1 MYRDAGGASVRRMK
15 KRAFLALAF
24 LAGFAGCGAQLV
36 MGPDGY
42 PAYYIRCH
50 GYQQERCYLK
60 AERTCPYGY
69 QMLQPPGYGQLLI
82 RCN

>member
-1 MYRDAGGASVRRMK
+1 M
-15 KRAFLALAF
+15 
-24 LAGFAGCGAQLV
+24 V

-50 GYQQERCYLK
+50 GHQPERCYVK

-69 QMLQPPGYGQLLI
+69 HMLQPPGYGQLLI

>member
-1 MYRDAGGASVRRMK
+1 MRRNGGGASVRRMK
-15 KRAFLALAF
+15 RALFLLAF
-24 LAGFAGCGAQLV
+24 LTGVAGCGAQMV

-50 GYQQERCYLK
+50 GHRPDRCYAK
-60 AERTCPYGY
+60 AQRTCPYGY
-69 QMLQPPGYGQLLI
+69 HMVEQPGYGQLLI

>member
-1 MYRDAGGASVRRMK
+1 M
-15 KRAFLALAF
+15 KRAFLLPLAF
-24 LAGFAGCGAQLV
+24 LVGLAGRGAQLV

-50 GYQQERCYLK
+50 GYRQERCYAK
-60 AERTCPYGY
+60 RSAPARTGY
-69 QMLQPPGYGQLLI
+69 QMPQPPGYGQLLI

>member
-1 MYRDAGGASVRRMK
+1 MQ

-24 LAGFAGCGAQLV
+24 LAGLAGCGAQLV

-50 GYQQERCYLK
+50 GHQQERCYLK

-69 QMLQPPGYGQLLI
+69 QMLQPPGYVQLLI